1 MAETTQLEIAEL
13 TLTIESVA
21 APSEATGFQAYL
33 FIAALF
39 FLTNFAAPNLGLV
52 DVPVSFFLKNRLHL
66 SANGTAVFH
75 LIVAIPLILG
85 FAFGFVRDRWSP
97 FGHGDRAHLLI
108 FSLATTAVYV
118 AMGFAAPSYATL
130 ALGVFAATVTYQM
143 TSSVANGVSTVVGRD
158 ANQAGGMAAATLIAA
173 YLPQVLGY
181 FVGGFLSQA
190 LETQNAVIA
199 ARVVYLCAG
208 SLMVLLAIVG
218 FLGPARVYAAAE
230 RARTHHNLA
239 ADLKRLVRHWPI
251 YPVLLIQA
259 LWQFSPAT
267 ATVLQ
272 YHLTNTLH
280 GTDAQWGEWNAVFIG
295 AFIPGLMIYSW
306 LCRRAPLR
314 WLIWGAFGLAVLQ
327 MTPLLLVKTAD
338 QAILAAVALG
348 VLGAFAQ
355 AALVDLCIRSAPKGL
370 ESTMMMAFLATY
382 WIAFRSGDLV
392 GTWMY
397 DRWGFVLPVL
407 VTTATIALC
416 LPVLLLVPHRLLA
429 TRDGEPIR
437 QGN

>member
-1 MAETTQLEIAEL
+1 MAETRQLEIAEL
-13 TLTIESVA
+13 SPTPEAVDAS
-21 APSEATGFQAYL
+21 SEATGVQAYL

-52 DVPVSFFLKNRLHL
+52 DIPVSFFLKNRLHL

-85 FAFGFVRDRWSP
+85 FVFGFVRDRWSP
-97 FGHGDRAHLLI
+97 VGHGDRAHLLI
-108 FSLATTAVYV
+108 FSLATTAIYI
-118 AMGFAAPSYATL
+118 AMGFAQPSYATL
-130 ALGVFAATVTYQM
+130 ALGVFVATSTYQM

-173 YLPQVLGY
+173 YLPQVLGF
-181 FVGGFLSQA
+181 FVGGVLSQA
-190 LETQNAVIA
+190 LEAQNAVIA

-208 SLMVLLAIVG
+208 LMMVLLAIVG
-218 FLGPARVYAAAE
+218 FLGPASVYAAAE
-230 RARTHHNLA
+230 RARTRQHLV

-251 YPVLLIQA
+251 YPVLFVQA

-272 YHLTNTLH
+272 YHLANSLH

-295 AFIPGLMIYSW
+295 AFIPGLAIYSW
-306 LCRRAPLR
+306 ACRRVQLR

-327 MTPLLLVKTAD
+327 MTPLLLVRTAN
-338 QAILAAVALG
+338 QAIAAAAALG
-348 VLGAFAQ
+348 VMGAFAQ

-382 WIAFRSGDLV
+382 WISFRSGDLA

-397 DRWGFVLPVL
+397 DRWGFVPPVL
-407 VTTATIALC
+407 ATTLTIALC
-416 LPVLLLVPHRLLA
+416 LPVLLLVPSRLLL

-437 QGN
+437 QQT